1 MRKTICLA
9 IILSLYSIV
18 ALAQLTNSEFKLV
31 GTFTGTPINRIEMSY
46 TDSSGKRKVAIDT
59 LKKNTFIFKGNIKG
73 VTVAKFVIKPAK
85 QIEASN
91 LFDGYVFFKVF
102 LEPNKMTLIGD
113 VANLVDMKFTGSET
127 QNEYKKFLPDFWP
140 VRKRLNSLMAAYDA
154 EKDLEKQKLLDRDML
169 PVQKQMIEMAYRFCI
184 EHPKSVISADL
195 ATNFKLDFDFDSL
208 KLIYKNLSSE
218 AKISSAGRLLAY
230 EIKRVEAGSPGS
242 NEISFSKEDING
254 QPISLSEFKGK
265 YVLLDFWASWCIP
278 CREGNPHLLE
288 LYKRYKSKGFEII
301 GISDNDRNPI
311 AWKEAVKKDQTGVW
325 RHILRGHDATLKR
338 GIKDPND
345 LSELYGVDLLPTK
358 ILIDP
363 NGKIIG
369 RYKGT
374 SGISDSSLDKMLA
387 SIFK

>member
-1 MRKTICLA
+1 MKKNIFLA

-18 ALAQLTNSEFKLV
+18 ALAQQTNSEFTLV
-31 GTFTGTPINRIEMSY
+31 GTFTGTPISRIEMTY
-46 TDSSGKRKVAIDT
+46 PDSNGKRQVAIDT
-59 LKKNTFIFKGNIKG
+59 LNKNTFIFKGNIKG
-73 VTVAKFVIKPAK
+73 VTVANFVIKPAK

-113 VANLVDMKFTGSET
+113 VANMVDMEFTGSET
-127 QNEYKKFLPDFWP
+127 QREYKKFLPDFWP
-140 VRKRLNSLMAAYDA
+140 VRKRLNSLMAAYYA
-154 EKDLEKQKLLDRDML
+154 EKDLEKQKLLARDML
-169 PVQKQMIEMAYRFCI
+169 PTQKQMIEMAYKFCT

-195 ATNFKLDFDFDSL
+195 AINFKLDFDFDSL
-208 KLIYKNLSSE
+208 KLIYENLSSE
-218 AKISSAGRLLAY
+218 AKTSSAGRLLAY

-242 NEISFSKEDING
+242 NAIFFSKKDING
-254 QPISLSEFKGK
+254 NPISLSEFKGK

-288 LYKRYKSKGFEII
+288 LYKRYKGKGFEII

-311 AWKEAVKKDQTGVW
+311 AWKEAVKKDEIGVW

-338 GIKDPND
+338 GVKDPND

-363 NGKIIG
+363 NGKIIA
-369 RYKGT
+369 RYKNT
-374 SGISDSSLDKMLA
+374 SSKADSSLDKMLA

>member
-1 MRKTICLA
+1 M
-9 IILSLYSIV
+9 
-18 ALAQLTNSEFKLV
+18 
-31 GTFTGTPINRIEMSY
+31 
-46 TDSSGKRKVAIDT
+46 
-59 LKKNTFIFKGNIKG
+59 
-73 VTVAKFVIKPAK
+73 IKPAK

-91 LFDGYVFFKVF
+91 LFDGYVFFTVY

-113 VANLVDMKFTGSET
+113 VANLVDMEFTGSET
-127 QNEYKKFLPDFWP
+127 QREYKKFLPDFWP
-140 VRKRLNSLMAAYDA
+140 IHKRLNTLMAAYYA
-154 EKDLEKQKLLDRDML
+154 EKDLEKQKILARDML
-169 PVQKQMIEMAYRFCI
+169 PTQKQMIEMAYRFCI

-195 ATNFKLDFDFDSL
+195 ATNFKLDIGFDSL
-208 KLIYKNLSSE
+208 KFIYEKLSSE
-218 AKISSAGRLLAY
+218 VKTSSAGRLLAY

-242 NEISFSKEDING
+242 NAISFSKEDING

-301 GISDNDRNPI
+301 GISDNDHNPI
-311 AWKEAVKKDQTGVW
+311 AWKEAVKKDETGVW

-338 GIKDPND
+338 GVKDPND

-374 SGISDSSLDKMLA
+374 SGIADSSLDKMLV

>member
-1 MRKTICLA
+1 MKKNIALA
-9 IILSLYSIV
+9 IIFSLYSV
-18 ALAQLTNSEFKLV
+18 ATLAQKTNSEFTLI
-31 GTFTGTPINRIEMSY
+31 GTFTGTPVNRIEMAY
-46 TDSSGKRKVAIDT
+46 IDSNGKRRGASDT

-73 VTVAKFVIKPAK
+73 VTAATLVILPAK

-102 LEPNKMTLIGD
+102 LEPNKMTMIGD
-113 VANLVDMKFTGSET
+113 VANIVDMEFTGSET
-127 QNEYKKFLPDFWP
+127 QREYQKFLPDFWP
-140 VRKRLNSLMAAYDA
+140 IRKRLNTLMAAYYA
-154 EKDLEKQKLLDRDML
+154 EKDLEKQKILSRDMS
-169 PVQKQMIEMAYRFCI
+169 PVQKQMIDMAYRFWT
-184 EHPKSVISADL
+184 EHPKSAISADL
-195 ATNFKLDFDFDSL
+195 ATDFKLDIDFDSL
-208 KLIYKNLSSE
+208 KLIYENLSPE
-218 AKISSAGRLLAY
+218 VKASSTGGLLAD

-242 NEISFSKEDING
+242 NAISFSKEDING
-254 QPISLSEFKGK
+254 KPISLSEFKGK

-288 LYKRYKSKGFEII
+288 LYQRYKSKGFEII

-311 AWKEAVKKDQTGVW
+311 GWREAVKKDKIGVW
-325 RHILRGHDATLKR
+325 RHVLRGRDATVKR
-338 GIKDPND
+338 GVKDPND

-374 SGISDSSLDKMLA
+374 SNTADSGLDKMLA